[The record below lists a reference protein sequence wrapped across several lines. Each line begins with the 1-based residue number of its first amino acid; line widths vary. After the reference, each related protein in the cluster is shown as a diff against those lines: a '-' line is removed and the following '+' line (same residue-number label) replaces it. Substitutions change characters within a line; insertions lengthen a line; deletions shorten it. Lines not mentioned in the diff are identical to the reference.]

1 MAGMYWLILIP
12 LVVVA
17 VAIGVVPVLYGTLKH
32 EHWERHEATL
42 KERQRSGEVID
53 SVDAQRVH
61 QSDLHLALRDARA
74 EARALLLRIEHLES
88 VGGDSLHETAPD
100 AARPLATAGR
110 VTSSR

>member
-1 MAGMYWLILIP
+1 MADMYWLILVP

-42 KERQRSGEVID
+42 KERQRSGEIID
-53 SVDAQRVH
+53 SVDAPRVH
-61 QSDLHLALRDARA
+61 QSDLHVALRDARA

-88 VGGDSLHETAPD
+88 VGSDSLHETAPD
-100 AARPLATAGR
+100 APQPLATAGHLTPTR
-110 VTSSR
+110 